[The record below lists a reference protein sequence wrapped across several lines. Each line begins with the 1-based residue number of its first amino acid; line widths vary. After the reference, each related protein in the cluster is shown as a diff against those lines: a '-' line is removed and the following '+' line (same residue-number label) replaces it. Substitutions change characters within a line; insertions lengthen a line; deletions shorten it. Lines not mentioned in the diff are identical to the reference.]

1 MAKKKRVK
9 TEFKTLDDHYSDV
22 LASMVDLL
30 ESARRASA
38 RAVNSIM
45 TATYWE
51 VGRRIVEL
59 EQGGEKRAEYGE
71 QLVKRLAVDLT
82 DRFGR
87 GFSWVSLYRMR
98 RFYLAYQEILSTLL
112 TRLEAFSETEKAQ
125 TVSGQSASEILQTSS
140 ETTAK
145 ASRQSGDEILS
156 SLLTKLQA
164 LSGEHLTVIRAI
176 ADCFPLPWG
185 HYLKLISLDDEN
197 ARRFYEEEALR
208 GGWSVRQLNR
218 QINSQFYERTLL
230 SKNKAAMLRK
240 GTAPSPEDAVTPEE
254 EVKDPLVLE
263 FLDLKDEY
271 SETDLEDALINKL
284 EEFLLE
290 LGNDFTFVGRQR
302 RLRIGDEW
310 YRLDLLFF
318 HRRLRCL
325 VVIDLKLGRFAHAD
339 VGQMHMYLNYAAE
352 HWTHEDENPPVGL
365 SLCAQND
372 RAVARYALDGLPN
385 KVMAAEYKLALP
397 DEAALVAE
405 LEKTQRQFAQAHATS
420 DKPPALNAPKKP
432 TDTKKSS
439 KKKSGRTK
447 ATAKRK
453 K

>member
-1 MAKKKRVK
+1 MAKTKRTR
-9 TEFKTLDDHYSDV
+9 TEVNTRDDHYSDV
-22 LASMVDLL
+22 LTSMVDLL

-51 VGRRIVEL
+51 IGRRIIEL
-59 EQGGEKRAEYGE
+59 EQGGEGRAEYGE
-71 QLVKRLAVDLT
+71 EILKRLGSDLT
-82 DRFGR
+82 ARFGR
-87 GFSWVSLYRMR
+87 GFSWKNLYRMR
-98 RFYLAYQEILSTLL
+98 RFYLTY
-112 TRLEAFSETEKAQ
+112 
-125 TVSGQSASEILQTSS
+125 SEILDTLSPKFA
-140 ETTAK
+140 T
-145 ASRQSGDEILS
+145 ASRKSASAAPPTLLS
-156 SLLTKLQA
+156 ELQPIA
-164 LSGEHLTVIRAI
+164 ATDITVIQEI
-176 ADCFPLPWG
+176 AACFPLPWS
-185 HYLKLISLDDEN
+185 HYVKLLSLDDEK
-197 ARRFYEEEALR
+197 ARRFYEEEAFR
-208 GGWSVRQLNR
+208 GGWSVRQLAR

-254 EVKDPLVLE
+254 EIKDPLVLE

-271 SETDLEDALINKL
+271 SETDLEDALIDKL

-290 LGNDFTFVGRQR
+290 MGNDFTFVGRQR

-325 VVIDLKLGRFAHAD
+325 VVIDLKLGKFGHAD

-365 SLCAQND
+365 ILCAQND

-397 DEAALVAE
+397 DEAALAAE
-405 LEKTQRQFAQAHATS
+405 LEKTQRQFARAHTTS
-420 DKPPALNAPKKP
+420 GVLPDLEASKKP
-432 TDTKKSS
+432 TGTKKSS

-447 ATAKRK
+447 SAAKRK